1 MVTEKEKNKQAKEV
15 VKNGIIALHGLSGKG
30 IEIVSVSDME
40 ILFEALF
47 HLLNKGIEEEE

>member
-15 VKNGIIALHGLSGKG
+15 VKNGIIALHDLSNRG
-30 IEIVSVSDME
+30 EETVRIVNME